1 MMGERRRV
9 RHLAAAASTA
19 RGSAPCNQLPPRPLD
34 VASAADSPF
43 SAEWIDAIDSTPP
56 AWENQLFEQ
65 FIELLNNIYNISP
78 IYLYIDMFYHCFF
91 FVWIGSSIYQFIL
104 LDACVNVGVLSVS
117 RARLIR

>member
-65 FIELLNNIYNISP
+65 FIE
-78 IYLYIDMFYHCFF
+78 
-91 FVWIGSSIYQFIL
+91 
-104 LDACVNVGVLSVS
+104 
-117 RARLIR
+117 